1 MSINGQREM
10 KCGVCTVE
18 DSPAVRKNEVLTYA
32 MNLENACSERGQ
44 VKSKILGDAQ
54 HRQIPRDRQ

>member
-1 MSINGQREM
+1 MW
-10 KCGVCTVE
+10 CVHTVE